1 MKSLV
6 RLWVVMLVALPL
18 GGCSLF
24 AVADAAV
31 TVVATTVS
39 VTAKVVGAGVDA
51 VIPDEDDEDDENKE
65 DK

>member
-1 MKSLV
+1 MKKAVFALS
-6 RLWVVMLVALPL
+6 VAFLALLL

-39 VTAKVVGAGVDA
+39 VSAKVVGAGVDA
-51 VIPDEDDEDDENKE
+51 VIPDDDDEEE
-65 DK
+65 GE